1 MNKSILENLDLTLYS
16 KKLQNGLEIFIVPN
30 ENVNNIYCT
39 FSTKYGS
46 VQNEFVPVNESEMI
60 KVPNGVAH
68 FLEHKMFEQENGVD
82 PFTFFSERGADANA
96 NTSAFKTT
104 YLFSG
109 PDFFEENL
117 NYLLDYVQ
125 KPYFTDKNVE
135 KEKGIIEQEIK
146 MYEDDPYSR
155 LYEGILFNTFKEHP
169 IRNSVIGTP
178 ESVNSITKEIL
189 YKCYNTFY
197 NPSNMFV
204 VITGKVDKDK
214 VFQIIEEN
222 QNNKTFEKM
231 KKIDVKI
238 YDEPDEVFKEKEVL
252 KMNVTIPKISLNY
265 KFNLND
271 LPDHLSEKEK
281 MMYLSLIFDI
291 NFGPTSLF
299 NEQLKQMEIINS
311 NIEISSVEAC
321 NHVVY
326 TLFLETESKEKAIEL
341 VSNEINKLSI
351 NEEQLERKKKG
362 IISSNVFM
370 SDNIFSI
377 NHKIMSDIVR
387 YNHVITDIH
396 SIAKSL
402 NIKDAKNVLKKLK
415 FNNYSIFIVD
425 KK

>member
-60 KVPNGVAH
+60 KVPKGVAH

-82 PFTFFSERGADANA
+82 PFIFFSERGADANA

-169 IRNSVIGTP
+169 IRNSVIGTT

-271 LPDHLSEKEK
+271 LPDYLSEKEK

-326 TLFLETESKEKAIEL
+326 TLFLETENKEKAIEL

-387 YNHVITDIH
+387 YNHVITNIH

>member
-82 PFTFFSERGADANA
+82 PFIFFSERGADANA

-169 IRNSVIGTP
+169 IRNSVIGTT

-271 LPDHLSEKEK
+271 LPDYLSEKEK

-326 TLFLETESKEKAIEL
+326 TLFLETENKEKAIEL

>member
-82 PFTFFSERGADANA
+82 PFIFFSERGADANA

-169 IRNSVIGTP
+169 IRNSVIGTT

-271 LPDHLSEKEK
+271 LPDYLSEKEK

-326 TLFLETESKEKAIEL
+326 TLFLETENKEKAIEL

-387 YNHVITDIH
+387 YNHVITNIH

>member
-60 KVPNGVAH
+60 KVP
-68 FLEHKMFEQENGVD
+68 NGVD

-169 IRNSVIGTP
+169 IRNSVIGTT

>member
-169 IRNSVIGTP
+169 IRNSVIGTT

-231 KKIDVKI
+231 KK
-238 YDEPDEVFKEKEVL
+238 
-252 KMNVTIPKISLNY
+252 
-265 KFNLND
+265 
-271 LPDHLSEKEK
+271 
-281 MMYLSLIFDI
+281 
-291 NFGPTSLF
+291 
-299 NEQLKQMEIINS
+299 
-311 NIEISSVEAC
+311 
-321 NHVVY
+321 
-326 TLFLETESKEKAIEL
+326 
-341 VSNEINKLSI
+341 
-351 NEEQLERKKKG
+351 
-362 IISSNVFM
+362 
-370 SDNIFSI
+370 
-377 NHKIMSDIVR
+377 
-387 YNHVITDIH
+387 
-396 SIAKSL
+396 
-402 NIKDAKNVLKKLK
+402 
-415 FNNYSIFIVD
+415 
-425 KK
+425 

>member
-1 MNKSILENLDLTLYS
+1 
-16 KKLQNGLEIFIVPN
+16 
-30 ENVNNIYCT
+30 
-39 FSTKYGS
+39 
-46 VQNEFVPVNESEMI
+46 
-60 KVPNGVAH
+60 
-68 FLEHKMFEQENGVD
+68 
-82 PFTFFSERGADANA
+82 
-96 NTSAFKTT
+96 
-104 YLFSG
+104 
-109 PDFFEENL
+109 
-117 NYLLDYVQ
+117 
-125 KPYFTDKNVE
+125 
-135 KEKGIIEQEIK
+135 
-146 MYEDDPYSR
+146 
-155 LYEGILFNTFKEHP
+155 
-169 IRNSVIGTP
+169 
-178 ESVNSITKEIL
+178 
-189 YKCYNTFY
+189 
-197 NPSNMFV
+197 
-204 VITGKVDKDK
+204 
-214 VFQIIEEN
+214 
-222 QNNKTFEKM
+222 
-231 KKIDVKI
+231 
-238 YDEPDEVFKEKEVL
+238 
-252 KMNVTIPKISLNY
+252 
-265 KFNLND
+265 
-271 LPDHLSEKEK
+271 

-387 YNHVITDIH
+387 YNHVITNIH